1 MQCTTVRWKHVGP
14 REASRY
20 GQSEGLSFS
29 NGRSACHATRGPGQ
43 QARSQHRATGR
54 RRQTSYCTAAHDRAH
69 LIRGRVVVEVAPA
82 ADEEHGVGAGVVLR
96 PAAVHDALPLLRRV
110 CQLLVQDAAVAADL
124 RDVERP
130 KVAVVRVVDESL
142 VGAEVVRVRVVLG
155 QRAQAAPEQAVL
167 DDLNSL
173 GHSRIKLV
181 PLAVCVGEQ
190 SAARRTAQVCLS
202 YFSRYVCRLRAWA
215 GERRADPCA
224 AQDVGVS
231 DVCS

>member
-1 MQCTTVRWKHVGP
+1 M
-14 REASRY
+14 
-20 GQSEGLSFS
+20 
-29 NGRSACHATRGPGQ
+29 
-43 QARSQHRATGR
+43 
-54 RRQTSYCTAAHDRAH
+54 
-69 LIRGRVVVEVAPA
+69 
-82 ADEEHGVGAGVVLR
+82 
-96 PAAVHDALPLLRRV
+96 HDALALLRRV

-130 KVAVVRVVDESL
+130 KVAVVRIVDEGL
-142 VGAEVVRVRVVLG
+142 VGAEVVRVGVVLR

-190 SAARRTAQVCLS
+190 SAAHCASLPKLLFAVGRGRGSAAPT
-202 YFSRYVCRLRAWA
+202 
-215 GERRADPCA
+215 CA